1 MKSSKGQGASTHLL
15 VELPDSAV
23 PVFPLRPCPHLA
35 LTHAL
40 LVKWVKT
47 FYWKKPEMELDPTF
61 SPHLFP
67 YMGQTTIFGLT
78 PSPLIDGDKPA
89 PAPQEREGG
98 FLAAKR
104 VPPATYL
111 SPSLQFL
118 PRAPPP

>member
-1 MKSSKGQGASTHLL
+1 MKKGHGAVHRPPQSSDRT
-15 VELPDSAV
+15 V
-23 PVFPLRPCPHLA
+23 PIFPLLPCLD

-47 FYWKKPEMELDPTF
+47 SYQKKPEMELDPTF

-89 PAPQEREGG
+89 PAPQEKEGG

-104 VPPATYL
+104 VPLATYL
-111 SPSLQFL
+111 SPFLQFL